1 MDSRV
6 GNELF
11 NTAISEYLAKK
22 TRILVTH
29 QVQFLSSPSIDRIVV
44 MSEGRIA
51 ACGTYQQL
59 LDARK
64 LDWVQSMYADSS
76 EVQDLPAEDEEAA
89 DDADTDP
96 NSLMSPAN
104 KQDYTSPTLDIASPT
119 EEEAK
124 DESKTDIGPI
134 PLTPKDRGEV
144 VAVINGITAAED
156 RAMGTVKLSTYLF
169 YFENMGG
176 IAKVII
182 MLFLLTAG
190 QGLSV
195 GANIWLA
202 HWARMSAIDQK
213 DPSNEHTYIILIVF
227 TVLLSCVRSIVSFD
241 YMIKA
246 AENIQNSMLRCVI
259 RAPLLFFDSNPIG
272 KCLYCNMCICI

>member
-11 NTAISEYLAKK
+11 NTAISEYLANK

-59 LDARK
+59 LDARE

-76 EVQDLPAEDEEAA
+76 EVQDLPVEDDEAA

-96 NSLMSPAN
+96 NSLMSPVN
-104 KQDYTSPTLDIASPT
+104 KQDPSGPTLDLTSPT

-124 DESKTDIGPI
+124 DESKDDIGPI

-272 KCLYCNMCICI
+272 KCLYL